1 MRKADIHDTQIVIRI
16 AGVQRTKQSAGI
28 IRDYLHGRI
37 NFMALTA
44 FLHGKI
50 YTMQAKEADLA
61 PFALLK
67 DVSDIVMTEA
77 ILVDGDRIAA
87 VGSDAEILAQAQNL
101 AQNRDVTTVD
111 LEGRC
116 VLPAFNDSHCHLMAT
131 GLNQIR
137 LDLRGVRSCE
147 EIVERGRAYLASA
160 ALSADDWIVGYG
172 FDQNLFEDK
181 RLPDRLTAEA
191 ISSDRPVFLDRVCG
205 HVGAVNQAALQ
216 IAGFDENTV
225 ITGGVLA
232 RDETGKLNG
241 ILKEAALDRMRRLI
255 TEPSPAMLEAALLH
269 AMQDANRFGL
279 ASVQTDDLENAN
291 LDAVLAVYHKLEAE
305 GKLTLR
311 IYEEIQQPRVPQ
323 LREFLARGLR
333 TGDGDDFFR
342 IGNIKLLTDGSL
354 GARTAYMRQPY
365 ADAPETAGVAVYTQD
380 ALNEVVELA
389 HRNGMQVAF
398 HAIGDGAIEQIINSV
413 EYAGKAEAKAPGSLP
428 DEKISHNEAHAYTTA
443 TASHRHRI
451 VHCQFIG
458 ADLLTRIKKSG
469 LCADIQPP
477 FTASDYPIVDVRV
490 GKERS
495 GWSYVWRTMAEAGI
509 PLGGGSDS
517 PVETMNPIWGIDCAV
532 NRTDLSHLPCGGWHA
547 SSCLTVPQAVSLY
560 TRGSAYM
567 EFSEHQ
573 KGRIAEG
580 MLADFIV
587 LSEDIFEVKPE
598 RIRDIRVKETYVG
611 GRQVLK

>member
-1 MRKADIHDTQIVIRI
+1 
-16 AGVQRTKQSAGI
+16 
-28 IRDYLHGRI
+28 
-37 NFMALTA
+37 MAFTA

-50 YTMQAKEADLA
+50 YTMQSKAADVA

-67 DVSDIVMTEA
+67 DVSDIVMAEA
-77 ILVDGDRIAA
+77 MLIDGDTITA
-87 VGSDAEILAQAQNL
+87 VGSDAEILARIREISAGTGSET
-101 AQNRDVTTVD
+101 VTAVD
-111 LEGRC
+111 LAGRC
-116 VLPAFNDSHCHLMAT
+116 VLPAFNDSHCHLLAT

-147 EIVERGRAYLASA
+147 EIVARGRAYLASA
-160 ALSADDWIVGYG
+160 ALAPDDWIVGYG
-172 FDQNLFEDK
+172 FDQNLFADR
-181 RLPDRLTAEA
+181 RLPDLSTAEA
-191 ISSDRPVFLDRVCG
+191 ISPDRPVFLDRVCG
-205 HVGAVNQAALQ
+205 HVGAVNRAALA
-216 IAGFDENTV
+216 IAGYDENTV

-232 RDETGKLNG
+232 RDENGKLNG

-279 ASVQTDDLENAN
+279 ASVQTDDLESAA
-291 LDAVLAVYHKLEAE
+291 LDSVIALYHKLESE
-305 GKLTLR
+305 GRLTLR

-323 LREFLARGLR
+323 LQEFLARRLR

-380 ALNEVVELA
+380 ALNEVVALA

-398 HAIGDGAIEQIINSV
+398 HAIGDGAIEQVINSV
-413 EYAGKAEAKAPGSLP
+413 EYAGKAEAKASASLS
-428 DEKISHNEAHAYTTA
+428 DEKISHSEAHAYTA
-443 TASHRHRI
+443 AASHRHRI

-458 ADLLTRIKKSG
+458 EDLLARIKDAG

-477 FTASDYPIVDVRV
+477 FTASDYPIVDARV
-490 GKERS
+490 GVERS
-495 GWSYVWRTMAEAGI
+495 DWSYVWRTMAEAGI

-532 NRTDLSHLPCGGWHA
+532 NRTDLTHLPVKGWHA
-547 SSCLTVPQAVSLY
+547 SQCLTVPQAISLY
-560 TRGSAYM
+560 TRGSAYT
-567 EFSEHQ
+567 EFSEHR
-573 KGRIAEG
+573 KGQIAEG

-587 LSEDIFEVKPE
+587 LSEDIFEVE
-598 RIRDIRVKETYVG
+598 TRRIRDIQVLETYVG
-611 GRQVLK
+611 GRPVLE

>member
-1 MRKADIHDTQIVIRI
+1 
-16 AGVQRTKQSAGI
+16 
-28 IRDYLHGRI
+28 
-37 NFMALTA
+37 MALTA

-50 YTMQAKEADLA
+50 YTMQAKTADLA

-67 DVSDIVMTEA
+67 DVSDIVMVEA
-77 ILVDGDRIAA
+77 ILVDGDRITA

-398 HAIGDGAIEQIINSV
+398 HAIGDGAIEQVINSV

-428 DEKISHNEAHAYTTA
+428 DEKISHSEAHAYTTA
-443 TASHRHRI
+443 AASRRHRI

-495 GWSYVWRTMAEAGI
+495 VWSYVWRTMAEAGI

-532 NRTDLSHLPCGGWHA
+532 NRTDLAHLPCGGWHA

>member
-1 MRKADIHDTQIVIRI
+1 
-16 AGVQRTKQSAGI
+16 
-28 IRDYLHGRI
+28 
-37 NFMALTA
+37 MALTA

-50 YTMQAKEADLA
+50 YTMQSKAADVA

-67 DVSDIVMTEA
+67 DVSDIVMAEGML
-77 ILVDGDRIAA
+77 IDGDTITA
-87 VGSDAEILAQAQNL
+87 VGSDAEILARIREISAGTGSET
-101 AQNRDVTTVD
+101 VTAVD
-111 LEGRC
+111 LAGRC
-116 VLPAFNDSHCHLMAT
+116 VLPAFNDSHCHLLAT

-147 EIVERGRAYLASA
+147 EIVERGRAYLSSAS
-160 ALSADDWIVGYG
+160 LSADDWIVGYG

-191 ISSDRPVFLDRVCG
+191 ISSDHPVFLDRVCG

-232 RDETGKLNG
+232 RDENGKLNG
-241 ILKEAALDRMRRLI
+241 ILKEAALDGMRRLI
-255 TEPSPAMLEAALLH
+255 PQPSPAMLEDALLH
-269 AMQDANRFGL
+269 AMRNANRFGL
-279 ASVQTDDLENAN
+279 ASVQTDDLESAA
-291 LDAVLAVYHKLEAE
+291 LDSVIALYHKLEAE
-305 GKLTLR
+305 GRLTLR

-323 LREFLARGLR
+323 LQSFLDRGLR

-342 IGNIKLLTDGSL
+342 VGNIKLLTDGSL
-354 GARTAYMRQPY
+354 GARTAYMREPY

-380 ALNEVVELA
+380 TLNEVVALA

-398 HAIGDGAIEQIINSV
+398 HAIGDGAIEQVVRSV
-413 EYAGKAEAKAPGSLP
+413 EYAGKAEAKASASLS
-428 DEKISHNEAHAYTTA
+428 DEKISHSEAHAYTA
-443 TASHRHRI
+443 AASHRHRI

-458 ADLLTRIKKSG
+458 EDLLARIKDAG

-477 FTASDYPIVDVRV
+477 FTASDYPIVDARV
-490 GKERS
+490 GVERS
-495 GWSYVWRTMAEAGI
+495 DWSYVWRTMAEAGI

-532 NRTDLSHLPCGGWHA
+532 NRTDLTHLPVKGWHA
-547 SSCLTVPQAVSLY
+547 SQCLTVPQAISLY
-560 TRGSAYM
+560 TRGSAYT
-567 EFSEHQ
+567 EFSEHR
-573 KGRIAEG
+573 KGQIAEG

-587 LSEDIFEVKPE
+587 LSEDIFEVE
-598 RIRDIRVKETYVG
+598 TRRIRDIQVLETYVG
-611 GRQVLK
+611 GRPVLE

>member
-1 MRKADIHDTQIVIRI
+1 
-16 AGVQRTKQSAGI
+16 
-28 IRDYLHGRI
+28 
-37 NFMALTA
+37 MALTA

-50 YTMQAKEADLA
+50 YTMQSKEKNTA

-67 DVSDIVMTEA
+67 DVSDIVMAEA
-77 ILVDGDRIAA
+77 MLVDGDRIAA
-87 VGSDAEILAQAQNL
+87 VGSDEEILAQIRKTGSTN
-101 AQNRDVTTVD
+101 VTTID
-111 LEGRC
+111 LSGRC

-147 EIVERGRAYLASA
+147 EIVERGRRYLASA
-160 ALSADDWIVGYG
+160 ALSPNDWIVGYG
-172 FDQNLFEDK
+172 FDQNLFAD
-181 RLPDRLTAEA
+181 RRMPDLSTAEA

-205 HVGAVNQAALQ
+205 HVGAVNRAALA
-216 IAGFDENTV
+216 IAGYDETTV

-232 RDETGKLNG
+232 RDENGHLNG

-269 AMQDANRFGL
+269 AMQEANRFGL
-279 ASVQTDDLENAN
+279 ASVQTDDLENAK

-305 GKLTLR
+305 GKLTIR

-323 LREFLARGLR
+323 LQEFLARGLR
-333 TGDGDDFFR
+333 TGDGDTFFR

-354 GARTAYMRQPY
+354 GARTAYLRCPY
-365 ADAPETAGVAVYTQD
+365 TDAPDTAGVAVYTQE

-398 HAIGDGAIEQIINSV
+398 HAIGDGAVEQIVNAIEHATV
-413 EYAGKAEAKAPGSLP
+413 GDTDAASL
-428 DEKISHNEAHAYTTA
+428 
-443 TASHRHRI
+443 RHRI

-458 ADLLTRIKKSG
+458 EELLTRIRHAG

-477 FTASDYPIVDVRV
+477 FTASDYPIVDARV

-495 GWSYVWRTMAEAGI
+495 AYSYAWRTMSEAGI

-532 NRTDLSHLPCGGWHA
+532 NRTDFEHLPQGGWHP
-547 SSCLTVPQAVSLY
+547 SECLTVAQAVSLY

-567 EFSEHQ
+567 EFAEQH
-573 KGRIAEG
+573 KGQLAKG

-587 LSEDIFEVKPE
+587 LSEDIFEAEKP
-598 RIRDIRVKETYVG
+598 RIRDIQVLETYVG
-611 GRQVLK
+611 GLAVINADGCKKSVR

>member
-67 DVSDIVMTEA
+67 DVSDIVMVEA
-77 ILVDGDRIAA
+77 ILVDGDRITA

-333 TGDGDDFFR
+333 TRDGDDFFR

-398 HAIGDGAIEQIINSV
+398 HAIGDGAIEQVINSV
-413 EYAGKAEAKAPGSLP
+413 EYAGKAEAKAPGFLS
-428 DEKISHNEAHAYTTA
+428 DEKISHSEAHAYTTA
-443 TASHRHRI
+443 AASHRHRI

-532 NRTDLSHLPCGGWHA
+532 NRTDLTHRPVDGWHA
-547 SSCLTVPQAVSLY
+547 SQCLTVPQAISLY
-560 TRGSAYM
+560 TRGSAYT
-567 EFSEHQ
+567 EFSEHR
-573 KGRIAEG
+573 KGQIAEG

-587 LSEDIFEVKPE
+587 LSEDIFEVE
-598 RIRDIRVKETYVG
+598 TRRIRDIQVTETYVG
-611 GRQVLK
+611 GRPVLE

>member
-1 MRKADIHDTQIVIRI
+1 
-16 AGVQRTKQSAGI
+16 
-28 IRDYLHGRI
+28 
-37 NFMALTA
+37 MALTA

-50 YTMQAKEADLA
+50 YTMQSKAADVA

-67 DVSDIVMTEA
+67 DVSDIVMAEA
-77 ILVDGDRIAA
+77 MLIDGDTITA
-87 VGSDAEILAQAQNL
+87 VGSDAEILARIRKISAGTGSET
-101 AQNRDVTTVD
+101 VTAVD
-111 LEGRC
+111 LAGRC
-116 VLPAFNDSHCHLMAT
+116 VLPAFNDSHCHLLAT

-147 EIVERGRAYLASA
+147 EIVERGRAYLSSAS
-160 ALSADDWIVGYG
+160 LSADDWIVGYG

-191 ISSDRPVFLDRVCG
+191 ISSDHPVFLDRVCG
-205 HVGAVNQAALQ
+205 HVGAVNRAALQ

-232 RDETGKLNG
+232 RDENGKLNG

-279 ASVQTDDLENAN
+279 ASVQTDDLESAA
-291 LDAVLAVYHKLEAE
+291 LDSVIALYHKLEAE
-305 GKLTLR
+305 GRLTLR

-323 LREFLARGLR
+323 LQSFLDRGLR

-342 IGNIKLLTDGSL
+342 VGNIKLLTDGSL
-354 GARTAYMRQPY
+354 GARTAYMREPY

-380 ALNEVVELA
+380 ALNEVVALA

-398 HAIGDGAIEQIINSV
+398 HAIGDGAIEQVINSV
-413 EYAGKAEAKAPGSLP
+413 EYAGKAEAKASASLS
-428 DEKISHNEAHAYTTA
+428 DEKISHSEAHAYTA
-443 TASHRHRI
+443 AASHRHRI

-458 ADLLTRIKKSG
+458 EDLLARIKDAG

-477 FTASDYPIVDVRV
+477 FTASDYSIVDVRV
-490 GKERS
+490 GAERS
-495 GWSYVWRTMAEAGI
+495 DWSYVWRTMAEAGI

-532 NRTDLSHLPCGGWHA
+532 NRTDLTHLPVKGWHA
-547 SSCLTVPQAVSLY
+547 SQCLTVPQAISLY
-560 TRGSAYM
+560 TRGSAYT
-567 EFSEHQ
+567 EFSEHR
-573 KGRIAEG
+573 KGQIAEG

-587 LSEDIFEVKPE
+587 LSEDIFEVE
-598 RIRDIRVKETYVG
+598 TRRIRDIQVLETYVG
-611 GRQVLK
+611 GRPVLE

>member
-1 MRKADIHDTQIVIRI
+1 
-16 AGVQRTKQSAGI
+16 
-28 IRDYLHGRI
+28 
-37 NFMALTA
+37 MALTA

-50 YTMQAKEADLA
+50 YTMQSKAADVA
-61 PFALLK
+61 PFTLLK
-67 DVSDIVMTEA
+67 DVSDIVMAEA
-77 ILVDGDRIAA
+77 MLIDGDTITA
-87 VGSDAEILAQAQNL
+87 VGSDAQILARIREISAGTGSET
-101 AQNRDVTTVD
+101 VTAVD
-111 LEGRC
+111 LAGRC
-116 VLPAFNDSHCHLMAT
+116 VLPAFNDSHCHLLAT

-147 EIVERGRAYLASA
+147 EIVERGRAYLSSAS
-160 ALSADDWIVGYG
+160 LSADDWIVGYG

-191 ISSDRPVFLDRVCG
+191 ISSDHPVFLDRVCG
-205 HVGAVNQAALQ
+205 HVGAVNRAALQ

-232 RDETGKLNG
+232 RDENGKLNG
-241 ILKEAALDRMRRLI
+241 ILKEAALDGMRRLI

-279 ASVQTDDLENAN
+279 ASVQTDDLESAA
-291 LDAVLAVYHKLEAE
+291 LDSVIALYHKLESE
-305 GKLTLR
+305 GRLTLR

-323 LREFLARGLR
+323 LQEFLARRLR

-380 ALNEVVELA
+380 ALNEVVALA

-398 HAIGDGAIEQIINSV
+398 HAIGDGAIEQVINSV
-413 EYAGKAEAKAPGSLP
+413 EYAGKAEAKASASLS
-428 DEKISHNEAHAYTTA
+428 DEKISHSEAHAYTA
-443 TASHRHRI
+443 VASHRHRI

-458 ADLLTRIKKSG
+458 EDLLARIKDAG

-477 FTASDYPIVDVRV
+477 FTASDYPIVDARV
-490 GKERS
+490 GVERS
-495 GWSYVWRTMAEAGI
+495 DWSYVWRTMAEVGI

-532 NRTDLSHLPCGGWHA
+532 NRTDLTHLPVKGWHA
-547 SSCLTVPQAVSLY
+547 SQCLTVPQAISLY
-560 TRGSAYM
+560 TRGSAYT
-567 EFSEHQ
+567 EFSEHR
-573 KGRIAEG
+573 KGQIAEG

-587 LSEDIFEVKPE
+587 LSEDIFEVE
-598 RIRDIRVKETYVG
+598 TRRIRDIQVLETYVG
-611 GRQVLK
+611 GRPVLE

>member
-1 MRKADIHDTQIVIRI
+1 
-16 AGVQRTKQSAGI
+16 
-28 IRDYLHGRI
+28 
-37 NFMALTA
+37 MALTA

>member
-1 MRKADIHDTQIVIRI
+1 
-16 AGVQRTKQSAGI
+16 
-28 IRDYLHGRI
+28 
-37 NFMALTA
+37 MALTA

-50 YTMQAKEADLA
+50 YTMQSKAADVA

-67 DVSDIVMTEA
+67 DVSDIVMAEA
-77 ILVDGDRIAA
+77 MLIDGDTITA
-87 VGSDAEILAQAQNL
+87 VGSDAEILARIREISAGTGSET
-101 AQNRDVTTVD
+101 VTAVD
-111 LEGRC
+111 LAGRC
-116 VLPAFNDSHCHLMAT
+116 VLPAFNDSHCHLLAT

-147 EIVERGRAYLASA
+147 EIVERGRAYLSSAS
-160 ALSADDWIVGYG
+160 LSADDWIVGYG
-172 FDQNLFEDK
+172 FDQNLFADR
-181 RLPDRLTAEA
+181 RLPDLSTAEA
-191 ISSDRPVFLDRVCG
+191 ISPDRPVFLDRVCG
-205 HVGAVNQAALQ
+205 HVGAVNRAALA
-216 IAGFDENTV
+216 IAGYDENTV

-232 RDETGKLNG
+232 RDENGKLNG

-279 ASVQTDDLENAN
+279 ASVQTDDLENAS
-291 LDAVLAVYHKLEAE
+291 LDAVLAVYHKLETE
-305 GKLTLR
+305 GRLTLR

-323 LREFLARGLR
+323 LQSFLDRGLR

-380 ALNEVVELA
+380 ALNEVVALA

-398 HAIGDGAIEQIINSV
+398 HAIGDGAIEQVIKSV
-413 EYAGKAEAKAPGSLP
+413 EYAGKAEAKASASLS
-428 DEKISHNEAHAYTTA
+428 DKKISHSEAHAYTA
-443 TASHRHRI
+443 AASHRHRI

-458 ADLLTRIKKSG
+458 EDLLARIKDAG

-477 FTASDYPIVDVRV
+477 FTASDYPIVDARV
-490 GKERS
+490 GVERS
-495 GWSYVWRTMAEAGI
+495 DWSYVWRTMAEAGI

-532 NRTDLSHLPCGGWHA
+532 NRTDLTHLPVKGWHA
-547 SSCLTVPQAVSLY
+547 SQCLTVPQAISLY
-560 TRGSAYM
+560 TRGSAYT
-567 EFSEHQ
+567 EFSEHR
-573 KGRIAEG
+573 KGQIAEG

-587 LSEDIFEVKPE
+587 LSEDIFEVE
-598 RIRDIRVKETYVG
+598 TRRIRDIQVLETYVG
-611 GRQVLK
+611 GRPVME

>member
-1 MRKADIHDTQIVIRI
+1 
-16 AGVQRTKQSAGI
+16 
-28 IRDYLHGRI
+28 
-37 NFMALTA
+37 MALTA

-50 YTMQAKEADLA
+50 YTMQSKAADVA

-67 DVSDIVMTEA
+67 DVSDIVMAEA
-77 ILVDGDRIAA
+77 MLIDGDTITA
-87 VGSDAEILAQAQNL
+87 VGSDAEILARIREISAGTGSET
-101 AQNRDVTTVD
+101 VTAVD
-111 LEGRC
+111 LAGRC
-116 VLPAFNDSHCHLMAT
+116 VLPAFNDSHCHLLAT
-131 GLNQIR
+131 GLNQIH

-147 EIVERGRAYLASA
+147 EIVERGRAYLSSAS
-160 ALSADDWIVGYG
+160 LSADDWIVGYG

-181 RLPDRLTAEA
+181 RLPDRLTAET
-191 ISSDRPVFLDRVCG
+191 ISSDHPVFLDRVCG
-205 HVGAVNQAALQ
+205 HVGAVNRAALQ

-232 RDETGKLNG
+232 RDENGKLNG

-279 ASVQTDDLENAN
+279 ASVQTDDLESAA
-291 LDAVLAVYHKLEAE
+291 LDSVIALYHKLESE
-305 GKLTLR
+305 GRLTLR

-323 LREFLARGLR
+323 LQEFLARRLR

-380 ALNEVVELA
+380 ALNEVVALA

-398 HAIGDGAIEQIINSV
+398 HAIGDGAIEQVVRSV
-413 EYAGKAEAKAPGSLP
+413 EYAGKAEAKASASLS
-428 DEKISHNEAHAYTTA
+428 DEKISHSEAHAYTA
-443 TASHRHRI
+443 AASHRHRI

-458 ADLLTRIKKSG
+458 EDLLARIKDAG

-477 FTASDYPIVDVRV
+477 FTASDYPIVDARV
-490 GKERS
+490 GAERS
-495 GWSYVWRTMAEAGI
+495 DWSYVWRTMAEVGI

-532 NRTDLSHLPCGGWHA
+532 NRTDLTHLPVKGWHA
-547 SSCLTVPQAVSLY
+547 SQRLTVPQAISLY
-560 TRGSAYM
+560 TRGSAYT
-567 EFSEHQ
+567 EFSEHR
-573 KGRIAEG
+573 KGQIAEG

-587 LSEDIFEVKPE
+587 LSEDIFEVE
-598 RIRDIRVKETYVG
+598 TRRIRDIQVLETYVG
-611 GRQVLK
+611 GRPVLE

>member
-1 MRKADIHDTQIVIRI
+1 
-16 AGVQRTKQSAGI
+16 
-28 IRDYLHGRI
+28 
-37 NFMALTA
+37 MALTA

-311 IYEEIQQPRVPQ
+311 IYVEIQQPRVPQ

>member
-1 MRKADIHDTQIVIRI
+1 
-16 AGVQRTKQSAGI
+16 
-28 IRDYLHGRI
+28 
-37 NFMALTA
+37 MALTA

-50 YTMQAKEADLA
+50 YTMRSKEKDVA

-67 DVSDIVMTEA
+67 EVSDIVMA
-77 ILVDGDRIAA
+77 QAMLVDGDTITA
-87 VGSDAEILAQAQNL
+87 VGSDEEILARVREISSGTGSDA
-101 AQNRDVTTVD
+101 VTTVD
-111 LEGRC
+111 LAGRC

-147 EIVERGRAYLASA
+147 EIVERGRQYLSSA
-160 ALSADDWIVGYG
+160 VLSPDDWIVGYG
-172 FDQNLFEDK
+172 FDQNLFDDR
-181 RLPDRLTAEA
+181 RLPDLSTAEA
-191 ISSDRPVFLDRVCG
+191 ISSERPVFLDRICG
-205 HVGAVNQAALQ
+205 HVGAVNRVALA
-216 IAGFDENTV
+216 IAGYDENTV

-232 RDETGKLNG
+232 RDENGKLNG
-241 ILKEAALDRMRRLI
+241 ILKEAALDKMRRLI

-269 AMQDANRFGL
+269 AMHNANCFGL

-305 GKLTLR
+305 GKLTIR

-323 LREFLARGLR
+323 LQAFLDRGLR

-354 GARTAYMRQPY
+354 GARTAYMREPY
-365 ADAPETAGVAVYTQD
+365 ADAPETAGVAVYTQE

-398 HAIGDGAIEQIINSV
+398 HAIGDGAVEQVVKSV
-413 EYAGKAEAKAPGSLP
+413 EYANGFEEKTKDSLLDGKTPHSETNKYSTAPACQNN
-428 DEKISHNEAHAYTTA
+428 KINLMPENEICQKENSTPEQTSAVS
-443 TASHRHRI
+443 SHRHRI

-458 ADLLTRIKKSG
+458 EDLLAQIKEAG

-477 FTASDYPIVDVRV
+477 FTASDYPIVDARV
-490 GKERS
+490 GNERS
-495 GWSYVWRTMAEAGI
+495 DWSYVWNTMAEAGI

-532 NRTDLSHLPCGGWHA
+532 NRTDLTHLPDGGWHA
-547 SSCLTVPQAVSLY
+547 SQCLTVPQAVSLY
-560 TRGSAYM
+560 TRGSAYT
-567 EFSEHQ
+567 EFSEHR
-573 KGRIAEG
+573 KGQIAEG

-587 LSEDIFEVKPE
+587 LSEDIFEVQTS
-598 RIRDIRVKETYVG
+598 RIRDIRVMETYVG
-611 GRQVLK
+611 GRPVL

>member
-1 MRKADIHDTQIVIRI
+1 
-16 AGVQRTKQSAGI
+16 
-28 IRDYLHGRI
+28 
-37 NFMALTA
+37 MALTA

-50 YTMQAKEADLA
+50 YTMQSKAADVA
-61 PFALLK
+61 SFALLK
-67 DVSDIVMTEA
+67 DVSDIVMAEA
-77 ILVDGDRIAA
+77 MLIDGDTITA
-87 VGSDAEILAQAQNL
+87 VGSDAEILARIREISAGTGSET
-101 AQNRDVTTVD
+101 VTAVD
-111 LEGRC
+111 LAGRC
-116 VLPAFNDSHCHLMAT
+116 VLPAFNDSHCHLLAT

-147 EIVERGRAYLASA
+147 EIVERGRAYLSSAS
-160 ALSADDWIVGYG
+160 LSADDWIVGYG
-172 FDQNLFEDK
+172 FDQNLFADR
-181 RLPDRLTAEA
+181 RLPDLSTAEA
-191 ISSDRPVFLDRVCG
+191 ISPDRPVFLDRVCG
-205 HVGAVNQAALQ
+205 HVGAVNRAALA
-216 IAGFDENTV
+216 IAGYDENTV

-232 RDETGKLNG
+232 RDENGKLNG

-279 ASVQTDDLENAN
+279 ASVQTDDLESAA
-291 LDAVLAVYHKLEAE
+291 LDSVIALYHKLESE
-305 GKLTLR
+305 GRLTLR

-323 LREFLARGLR
+323 LQEFLARRLR

-380 ALNEVVELA
+380 ALNEVVALA

-398 HAIGDGAIEQIINSV
+398 HAIGDGAIEQVINSV
-413 EYAGKAEAKAPGSLP
+413 EYAGKAEAKASASLS
-428 DEKISHNEAHAYTTA
+428 DEKISHSEAHAYTA
-443 TASHRHRI
+443 AASHRHRI

-458 ADLLTRIKKSG
+458 EDLLARIKDAG

-477 FTASDYPIVDVRV
+477 FTASDYPIVDARV
-490 GKERS
+490 GVERS
-495 GWSYVWRTMAEAGI
+495 DWSYVWRTMAEAGI

-532 NRTDLSHLPCGGWHA
+532 NRTDLTHLPVKGWHA
-547 SSCLTVPQAVSLY
+547 SQCLTVPQAISLY
-560 TRGSAYM
+560 TRGSAYT
-567 EFSEHQ
+567 EFSEHR
-573 KGRIAEG
+573 KGQIAEG

-587 LSEDIFEVKPE
+587 LSEDIFEVE
-598 RIRDIRVKETYVG
+598 TRRIRDIQVLETYVG
-611 GRQVLK
+611 GRPVLE

>member
-1 MRKADIHDTQIVIRI
+1 
-16 AGVQRTKQSAGI
+16 
-28 IRDYLHGRI
+28 
-37 NFMALTA
+37 MALTA

-50 YTMQAKEADLA
+50 YTMQSKSSDVA

-67 DVSDIVMTEA
+67 NVSDIVMAEA
-77 ILVDGDRIAA
+77 ILVDGDTITA
-87 VGSDAEILAQAQNL
+87 VGSDAEILARVREISSETGSDA
-101 AQNRDVTTVD
+101 VTTVD
-111 LEGRC
+111 LAGRC

-131 GLNQIR
+131 GLNEIR

-160 ALSADDWIVGYG
+160 ALSPDDWIVGYG

-181 RLPDRLTAEA
+181 RLPDRRTAEA

-205 HVGAVNQAALQ
+205 HVGAVNRVALR
-216 IAGFDENTV
+216 IAGYDENTV

-232 RDETGKLNG
+232 RDETGQLNG

-269 AMQDANRFGL
+269 AMHNANRFGL

-291 LDAVLAVYHKLEAE
+291 LDAVLTAYHKLEAE

-311 IYEEIQQPRVPQ
+311 IYEEIQQPRIPQ
-323 LREFLARGLR
+323 LQAFLDRGLR

-365 ADAPETAGVAVYTQD
+365 GDAPETAGVAVYTQES
-380 ALNEVVELA
+380 LNEVVELA
-389 HRNGMQVAF
+389 HRSGMQVAF
-398 HAIGDGAIEQIINSV
+398 HAIGDRAIEQVVNAV
-413 EYAGKAEAKAPGSLP
+413 EYAQKAEAGSVGSL
-428 DEKISHNEAHAYTTA
+428 IGGEAHHSKTNECI
-443 TASHRHRI
+443 SLRHRI

-458 ADLLTRIKKSG
+458 EDLLARIKAAG

-477 FTASDYPIVDVRV
+477 FTASDYPIVDARV
-490 GKERS
+490 KEGRS
-495 GWSYVWRTMAEAGI
+495 AWSYVWRTMAEAEI

-532 NRTDLSHLPCGGWHA
+532 NRTDLSHLPEGGWHP
-547 SSCLTVPQAVSLY
+547 SECLTVPQAVSLY
-560 TRGSAYM
+560 TRGSAYT
-567 EFSEHQ
+567 EFSDHR
-573 KGRIAEG
+573 KGQIAGG

-587 LSEDIFEVKPE
+587 LSEDIFEVETK
-598 RIRDIRVKETYVG
+598 RIRDIQVMETYVG
-611 GRQVLK
+611 GRQVLE

>member
-1 MRKADIHDTQIVIRI
+1 
-16 AGVQRTKQSAGI
+16 
-28 IRDYLHGRI
+28 
-37 NFMALTA
+37 MALTA

-50 YTMQAKEADLA
+50 YTMQSKAADVA
-61 PFALLK
+61 PFTLLK
-67 DVSDIVMTEA
+67 DVSDIVMAEA
-77 ILVDGDRIAA
+77 MLIDGDTITA
-87 VGSDAEILAQAQNL
+87 VGSDAQILARIREISAGTGSET
-101 AQNRDVTTVD
+101 VTAVD
-111 LEGRC
+111 LAGRC
-116 VLPAFNDSHCHLMAT
+116 VLPAFNDSHCHLLAT

-147 EIVERGRAYLASA
+147 EIVERGRAYLSSAS
-160 ALSADDWIVGYG
+160 LSADDWIVGYG

-181 RLPDRLTAEA
+181 RLPGRLTAEA
-191 ISSDRPVFLDRVCG
+191 ISSDHPVFLDRVCG
-205 HVGAVNQAALQ
+205 HVGAVNRAALQ

-232 RDETGKLNG
+232 RDENGKLNG

-279 ASVQTDDLENAN
+279 ASVQTDDLESAA
-291 LDAVLAVYHKLEAE
+291 LDSVIALYHKLESE
-305 GKLTLR
+305 GRLTLR

-323 LREFLARGLR
+323 LQEFLARRLR

-380 ALNEVVELA
+380 ALNEVVALA

-398 HAIGDGAIEQIINSV
+398 HAIGDGAIEQVINSV
-413 EYAGKAEAKAPGSLP
+413 EYAGKAEAKASASLS
-428 DEKISHNEAHAYTTA
+428 DEKISHSEAHAYTA
-443 TASHRHRI
+443 AASHRHRI

-458 ADLLTRIKKSG
+458 EDLLARIKDAG

-477 FTASDYPIVDVRV
+477 FTASDYPIVDARV
-490 GKERS
+490 GVERS
-495 GWSYVWRTMAEAGI
+495 DWSYVWRTMAEVGI

-532 NRTDLSHLPCGGWHA
+532 NRTDLTHLPVKGWHA
-547 SSCLTVPQAVSLY
+547 SQCLTVPQAISLY
-560 TRGSAYM
+560 TRGSAYT
-567 EFSEHQ
+567 EFSEHR
-573 KGRIAEG
+573 KGQIAEG

-587 LSEDIFEVKPE
+587 LSEDIFEVE
-598 RIRDIRVKETYVG
+598 TRRIRDIQVLETYVG
-611 GRQVLK
+611 GRPVLE

>member
-1 MRKADIHDTQIVIRI
+1 MV
-16 AGVQRTKQSAGI
+16 
-28 IRDYLHGRI
+28 
-37 NFMALTA
+37 LTA

-50 YTMQAKEADLA
+50 YTMQAKAADVA

-67 DVSDIVMTEA
+67 DVSDIVMAEA
-77 ILVDGDRIAA
+77 MLIDGDTITA
-87 VGSDAEILAQAQNL
+87 VGSDAEILARIRKISAGTGSET
-101 AQNRDVTTVD
+101 VTAVD
-111 LEGRC
+111 LAGRC
-116 VLPAFNDSHCHLMAT
+116 VLPAFNDSHCHLLAT

-147 EIVERGRAYLASA
+147 EIVERGRAYLSSAS
-160 ALSADDWIVGYG
+160 LSADDWIVGYG

-191 ISSDRPVFLDRVCG
+191 ISSDHPVFLDRVCG
-205 HVGAVNQAALQ
+205 HVGAVNRAALQ

-232 RDETGKLNG
+232 RDENGKLNG

-279 ASVQTDDLENAN
+279 ASVQTDDLESAA
-291 LDAVLAVYHKLEAE
+291 LDSVIALYHKLEAE
-305 GKLTLR
+305 GRLTLR

-323 LREFLARGLR
+323 LQSFLDRGLR

-342 IGNIKLLTDGSL
+342 VGNIKLLTDGSL
-354 GARTAYMRQPY
+354 GARTAYMREPY
-365 ADAPETAGVAVYTQD
+365 ADAQETAGVAVYTQD
-380 ALNEVVELA
+380 ALNEVVALA

-398 HAIGDGAIEQIINSV
+398 HAIGDGAIEQVINSV
-413 EYAGKAEAKAPGSLP
+413 EYAGKAEAKASASLS
-428 DEKISHNEAHAYTTA
+428 DEKISHSEAHAYTA
-443 TASHRHRI
+443 AASHRHRI

-458 ADLLTRIKKSG
+458 EDLLARIKDAG

-477 FTASDYPIVDVRV
+477 FTASDYSIVDVRV
-490 GKERS
+490 GAERS
-495 GWSYVWRTMAEAGI
+495 DWSYVWRTMAEAGI

-532 NRTDLSHLPCGGWHA
+532 NRTDLAHLPEDGWHA
-547 SSCLTVPQAVSLY
+547 SQCLTVPQAISLY
-560 TRGSAYM
+560 TRGSAYT
-567 EFSEHQ
+567 EFSEHR
-573 KGRIAEG
+573 KGQIAEG

-587 LSEDIFEVKPE
+587 LSEDIFEVE
-598 RIRDIRVKETYVG
+598 TRRIRDIQVLETYVG
-611 GRQVLK
+611 GRPVME